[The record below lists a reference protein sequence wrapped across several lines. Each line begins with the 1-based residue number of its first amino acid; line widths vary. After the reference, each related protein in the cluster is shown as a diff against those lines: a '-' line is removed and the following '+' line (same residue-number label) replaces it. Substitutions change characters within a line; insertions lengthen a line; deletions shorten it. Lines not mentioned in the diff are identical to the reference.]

1 MGIPVFARSYPLNDN
16 AKEQTLSQ
24 GKVADRP
31 AWALVD
37 DLMLRSRVTALA
49 RDAGFT
55 TRYFAAPDALVAA
68 LGEDPGERPALVIV
82 DVSDRGGKGLVLLE
96 RLAGAAAEPRSP
108 ILAFYAH
115 TDLAVRKRAES
126 LSVDR
131 IVPRSA
137 FVLRFAELAKDLAG

>member
-49 RDAGFT
+49 RDAGFA

-68 LGEDPGERPALVIV
+68 LAQGPPALLIV
-82 DVSDRGGKGLVLLE
+82 DVSDRRGKGLVLLE
-96 RLAGAAAEPRSP
+96 RLAAAAPGHPRPP

-115 TDLAVRKRAES
+115 TDLAVRKRAEA
-126 LSVDR
+126 LGVDR

-137 FVLRFAELAKDLAG
+137 FVVRFAELAKELAG